1 MRREWQ
7 LSEPG
12 TQRPGGRTE
21 RTRVAVLMA
30 TLDELAE
37 RGYAGLTVEAVAAR
51 SGVHKTTVYRRWASA
66 EGLVAAALAMGAE
79 SEWTPPDTGSLQGD
93 LAGIG
98 RELVRYF
105 TEPSLSALPMASIS
119 AAFLSERAAESL
131 RAYYEDRHA
140 RCAVVV
146 ERAVA
151 RGEVPA
157 DIDAVEVVRA
167 ATAPVFYR
175 LFVSREAVDDSVA
188 DNAARVAVVAAKAG
202 AFAGGM
208 PRR

>member
-66 EGLVAAALAMGAE
+66 EGWSRRRSRWGP